1 MWDKGRPLR
10 TWAYRISWP
19 GGMFVTGMCI
29 WFSMTTGAARPL
41 SSHSSSEMV
50 SAAIS
55 LVSHMPEGTVRG
67 HNRLRLFNH
76 QILLEKVLE
85 ARRQTLV

>member
-1 MWDKGRPLR
+1 MSLHLCGTKDAPQGTQAHRNSL
-10 TWAYRISWP
+10 P
-19 GGMFVTGMCI
+19 GGMFITGMCI
-29 WFSMTTGAARPL
+29 WFSMPTGAARPL

-76 QILLEKVLE
+76 QIL
-85 ARRQTLV
+85 